1 MRLRVRGSDPPI
13 PILQYSA
20 QIRVSLDAVKGLIM
34 LAPLI
39 GIGASCPFK
48 EAPMLRVFQCSAAAL
63 LIAVVPSQPPTQNR
77 RAARPVDLLK
87 TVRLPDAK
95 VSGTWK
101 KSADGL
107 RTDSAAPARLRL
119 GPAPKGEYDLIVT
132 FTRSSGSGR
141 LGLILSY
148 DGTSFGWFLGGR
160 GKPADGF
167 SFVDSGISKEKDSAL
182 QLVASDAKKHTVKIK
197 VRKDGVTAFVDRVK
211 KGEVADYATLTLD
224 DEFSVGDDMLGLFSG
239 DPTIIFRSVSVVP
252 FAEAAVAEKA
262 TTPQR
267 ESAKPVDSAI
277 EENVVLPVMS
287 TWHGT
292 RTQLNQGGVLHCTM
306 KVIDRD
312 ANLVVMRF
320 SEGSFVAKWT
330 FSLRGDRLYLEGFT
344 QENGTA
350 SVTDVQAY
358 GILSGDRMQI
368 QYQWVYSGRRMARTI
383 VLGKI
388 EVARGD

>member
-1 MRLRVRGSDPPI
+1 M
-13 PILQYSA
+13 
-20 QIRVSLDAVKGLIM
+20 
-34 LAPLI
+34 
-39 GIGASCPFK
+39 
-48 EAPMLRVFQCSAAAL
+48 
-63 LIAVVPSQPPTQNR
+63 
-77 RAARPVDLLK
+77 K

-95 VSGTWK
+95 VSGSWK

-119 GPAPKGEYDLIVT
+119 GAAPKGDYDLIAT

-167 SFVDSGISKEKDSAL
+167 SFVDSGISKEKVSAL

-197 VRKDGVTAFVDRVK
+197 VRKDGLTAFVDRVK

-224 DEFSVGDDMLGLFSG
+224 DEYGIGDDMLGLFSG
-239 DPTIIFRSVSVVP
+239 DPSIIFRSVSVVP
-252 FAEAAVAEKA
+252 VTEAATAEKSR
-262 TTPQR
+262 PPEPEPPR
-267 ESAKPVDSAI
+267 SNESAI
-277 EENVVLPVMS
+277 EENVLLPVMS

-312 ANLVVMRF
+312 GNIVVMRF
-320 SEGSFVAKWT
+320 SEGSFIAKWT
-330 FSLRGDRLYLEGFT
+330 FSLLGDRLYLEKFA

-350 SVTDVQAY
+350 SVSDVQAS
-358 GILSGDRMQI
+358 GNVSGDHMEI

-383 VLGKI
+383 VLGRI
-388 EVARGD
+388 QVARGD